1 MTGDNPNQSR
11 ATLFVCC
18 GAHIIQDGLVALQY
32 VLLPIL
38 AQALGLNYAQVGL
51 LRALSNSAMSLLELP
66 SGILAERYGER
77 RLLAADDFEMRE
89 KKIPQDCGI
98 FQGYRLG

>member
-1 MTGDNPNQSR
+1 MIAHKPKLSR
-11 ATLFVCC
+11 NMLLVCC

-32 VLLPIL
+32 VLLPLL

-51 LRALSNSAMSLLELP
+51 LRALSNLAMSLLEIP

-77 RLLAADDFEMRE
+77 RLL
-89 KKIPQDCGI
+89 I
-98 FQGYRLG
+98 LGLITAV